1 MGTEAQ
7 MKRTGQPSGPR
18 LRPWRE
24 RSKGSV
30 ARDAAIVVLLLGV
43 IAVLQM
49 GTNIAAQGLAWHLVY
64 RKLYYIPIMYAGY
77 AFGRRGGLTAA
88 IAAGLLYA
96 PHAYLVLGSLIGPDM
111 EALHEIVVRDALY
124 EIVMFIVVGWF
135 FGHLRDLE
143 EHRKNDLRQVSRQ
156 LEAAYR
162 TLEER
167 ALQLVN
173 VQNYTQAILRSITAG
188 VLTVGPDGSVATV
201 NLAAERMLGMSEEE
215 MVPRQLRVLLR
226 NDGGIGVNLAR
237 ILQGTT
243 PKLVSDTQLL
253 TLSGKTLHTQVSMSR
268 MRDGEG
274 RVLGAVVTLEDV
286 SEVKALTDQLIRA
299 DRLAALGELT
309 AGVAHEVRNPL
320 GIIRASVQLVEDSR
334 ADPERIKDAAQVIKQ
349 EIDRLDKVI
358 KALLDFGRPSAP
370 TLRPT
375 NVEDVVADVVLFTRR
390 FAGQARVEIETE
402 YAAGIPLVWADADQ
416 LKQVFVNLVSNA
428 VQSMEDAGGTI
439 SVRVWDD
446 DSFVFVSVR
455 DTGPGIPSDNLIK
468 IFDPFYS
475 TRDDG
480 TGLGLTIV
488 HRIIDQHGGRI
499 EVESNAGVGTTF
511 TVVLPEAQAREDGE

>member
-1 MGTEAQ
+1 
-7 MKRTGQPSGPR
+7 MKGEG
-18 LRPWRE
+18 RPGDSRIKLWRE

-49 GTNIAAQGLAWHLVY
+49 GTKITAQGVTWHLLY

-88 IAAGLLYA
+88 IAAALLFA
-96 PHAYLVLGSLIGPDM
+96 PHAYLRYPSLGELTGPG
-111 EALHEIVVRDALY
+111 IDALY
-124 EIVMFIVVGWF
+124 EVVMFIVVGWF
-135 FGHLRDLE
+135 FGYLRDLE
-143 EHRKNDLRQVSRQ
+143 ERRKNDLRQVSRQ
-156 LEAAYR
+156 LEAAYG

-188 VLTVGPDGSVATV
+188 VLTVGPDGSVATA
-201 NLAAERMLGMSEEE
+201 NLAAERMLGMREEE
-215 MVPRQLRVLLR
+215 MVPRQLSVLLR
-226 NDGGIGVNLAR
+226 NDGGIGANLSR

-243 PKLVSDTQLL
+243 PKLVSDTQLT
-253 TLSGKTLHTQVSMSR
+253 TLSGTTLHTQVSMSR
-268 MRDGEG
+268 MRDTDG

-320 GIIRASVQLVEDSR
+320 GIIRASVQLVEESR
-334 ADPERIKDAAQVIKQ
+334 ADPERIEDAARVMKQ

-375 NVEDVVADVVLFTRR
+375 NVEDVITDVVLFTRR
-390 FAGQARVEIETE
+390 FAGQARVEIETD

-416 LKQVFVNLVSNA
+416 LKQVFVNLISNA
-428 VQSMEDAGGTI
+428 VQAMETEGGRI
-439 SVRVWDD
+439 WVRVWDD
-446 DSFVFVSVR
+446 DGFVFASVR
-455 DTGPGIPSDNLIK
+455 DTGPGISPENLIK

-499 EVESNAGVGTTF
+499 EVESGNGEGTTF
-511 TVVLPEAQAREDGE
+511 TVVLPAAQSREDG